1 MECTFCSDENVRAR
15 KVTENNL
22 AWAFPTNIPITPGH
36 ILIATKRHAALMQ
49 DLTQDERDAVLE
61 LAEDVKR
68 ALKKVFGTQ
77 GFNVAYNEGKVA
89 GQSIQHFH
97 MHIVPRKEGDAGI
110 TEYEPRKFLYRPGS
124 RAESP
129 QQELLQVAERVR
141 AAL

>member
-1 MECTFCSDENVRAR
+1 MECAFCSDENVRAR

-110 TEYEPRKFLYRPGS
+110 T
-124 RAESP
+124 
-129 QQELLQVAERVR
+129 
-141 AAL
+141 